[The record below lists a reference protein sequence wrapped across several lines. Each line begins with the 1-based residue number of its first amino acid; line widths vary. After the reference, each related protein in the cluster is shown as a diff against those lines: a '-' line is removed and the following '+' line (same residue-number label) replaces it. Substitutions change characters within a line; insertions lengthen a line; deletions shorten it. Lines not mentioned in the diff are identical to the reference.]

1 MSITSER
8 CASRRTATEWPL
20 DEVRS
25 ISTGLRFLWWAEDG
39 SQPHY
44 KRRVN
49 VNLTNCFSYMTERA
63 AAPFRPSQ
71 HSVQVGCDMRR
82 TAIVWRTSQDAHHNR
97 RTVDPAAASRRL
109 CQRSQ
114 NRRHRAG
121 EDGGKGRRLVDAEQN
136 GRATWRER

>member
-1 MSITSER
+1 MTYFFLYIRLPPRST
-8 CASRRTATEWPL
+8 RTDTLFPYTTL
-20 DEVRS
+20 FRS
-25 ISTGLRFLWWAEDG
+25 
-39 SQPHY
+39 PY

-121 EDGGKGRRLVDAEQN
+121 EGGGN
-136 GRATWRER
+136 GRDRKSTRLNSSH